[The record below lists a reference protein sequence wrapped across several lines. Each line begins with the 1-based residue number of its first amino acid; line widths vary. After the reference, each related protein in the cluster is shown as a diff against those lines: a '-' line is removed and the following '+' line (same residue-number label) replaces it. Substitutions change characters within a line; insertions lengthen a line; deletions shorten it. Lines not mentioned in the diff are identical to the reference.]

1 MEKKNLF
8 FDLDGTIIDSYPG
21 ISKGV
26 KYAIEKMGGIPLADE
41 TLRKFIGPPLHD
53 SFMKYLNCDYEKA
66 NQYVNTYREYYS
78 VHGVYEFLL
87 FDGIYD
93 TVKEL
98 SKNFD
103 LYVTTSKP
111 KSFTEIILDKAGI
124 LEDFIYVSGGEV
136 GKPDNSKQEVVTN
149 VINKFSLNPESCI
162 LIGDTRFD
170 GEGAQ
175 LMGIDFC
182 AVTYGFGTKEELLQ
196 YNPVKIFD
204 NAGEIK
210 DYFLKVK

>member
-1 MEKKNLF
+1 MKKENLF

-26 KYAIEKMGGIPLADE
+26 KYAIGKLGGIPLSDE

-53 SFMKYLNCDYEKA
+53 SFMKYQNCDYEKA
-66 NQYVNTYREYYS
+66 SEYVSAYREYYS
-78 VHGVYEFLL
+78 VTGVYEFLL

-98 SKNFD
+98 SKSFN

-111 KSFTEIILDKAGI
+111 KSFTEVILEKAG
-124 LEDFIYVSGGEV
+124 LLNDFIYVSGGEV
-136 GKPDNSKQEVVTN
+136 GKPDNSKKEVVTN

-162 LIGDTRFD
+162 LIGDTKFD
-170 GEGAQ
+170 GEGAE
-175 LMGIDFC
+175 LVGIDFYG
-182 AVTYGFGTKEELLQ
+182 VSYGFGTKQELSQ

-204 NAGEIK
+204 TANELK
-210 DYFLKVK
+210 DYFLQVK